1 VVEDGIIEG
10 AAGSPQ
16 RVTVAGR
23 FCGPAT
29 SGNGGVTAGLLAS
42 TLGPGEEPVTV
53 TLRQP
58 PPLDTAMDVRAA
70 PDGRAGV
77 QLWAGDLLVAEAVS
91 GRLEATVVEPVDFG
105 TATAARTA
113 YRGSANHPFP
123 TCFVCGP
130 ERDVGDGMRLT
141 PGLVGIGRT
150 ACVWVPDPSL
160 AAGDDPSVAGPEFG
174 WAALD
179 CPGGWTSD
187 IEQRPMVLG
196 RITAAIASWPRIG
209 RPHVVVGRLL
219 REEGRKTF
227 TATSLYDEGRLV
239 GRAEHTW
246 IHVDPTHFTAPL
258 G

>member
-1 VVEDGIIEG
+1 VTEVG
-10 AAGSPQ
+10 
-16 RVTVAGR
+16 VTVASR
-23 FCGPAT
+23 FRGPVS
-29 SGNGGVTAGLLAS
+29 SGNGGVTAGLLAA
-42 TLGPGEEPVTV
+42 TLGPGEEPVRV

-58 PPLDTAMDVRAA
+58 PPLDTPMEVRPA
-70 PDGRAGV
+70 PGDHAGV
-77 QLWAGDLLVAEAVS
+77 HLWAGELLVGEAVA
-91 GRLEATVVEPVDFG
+91 GRFAAGIVEPVDFA

-113 YRGSANHPFP
+113 YRGTTNHPFP
-123 TCFVCGP
+123 ECFVCGP
-130 ERDVGDGMRLT
+130 GREVGDGMRLT
-141 PGLVGIGRT
+141 PGVVDAGHT
-150 ACVWVPDPSL
+150 ACVWVPGPSL
-160 AAGDDPSVAGPEFG
+160 VAGDDPSVAAPEFG

-196 RITAAIASWPRIG
+196 RMTAAIASWPRIG

-246 IHVDPTHFTAPL
+246 IHVDPSLFST
-258 G
+258 